1 MINLKVSDQPGEVWE
16 YIPNTNNKY
25 KISNHGRIK
34 QLIDDTIDSN
44 NNYVPEHEILIY
56 CASFKQMNVV
66 PIMFIYEDGTK
77 EFKGV
82 NPKDI
87 LLQVFPGDQ
96 IEAKNEPLC
105 LPGEI
110 WKDIPDTDNRYMIS
124 NKGRLKTKA
133 HVITRTDGLVY
144 HQNEKILKVPVDKY
158 GYKRTVLYLGLDENG
173 NRKIKCVSIHRL
185 VSQLFH
191 PNPEN
196 KEQVNHIDGNKTNN
210 DVTNLEWNTPKENVQ
225 HAFRTGLAHAKQ
237 GVEANR
243 AKIKNDDDIERLKD
257 MYFSGKTS
265 YEVGEAFGISNV
277 EVLDIVQGR
286 RFKSHFSQEEYDRR
300 MATRVVENKQV
311 GMAHPR
317 CKADAARIQ
326 EALELYK
333 SGMQIK
339 DIAKKYGVNRH
350 AVSRWLH
357 SKWGAGIATNAQ
369 AGMSHSQTKVTP
381 ELYRKAC
388 EMRDQGFTP
397 NYIGNKLGFNRN
409 TIVKWFTHDWYK
421 DLLKDDNSAQ

>member
-34 QLIDDTIDSN
+34 QLIESEIDSN
-44 NNYVPEHEILIY
+44 SNYIPDHEILLY

-66 PIMFIYEDGTK
+66 PIMFVYEDGTK

-87 LLQVFPGDQ
+87 LLQVFPEECDTED
-96 IEAKNEPLC
+96 IPL
-105 LPGEI
+105 LEGEI
-110 WKDIPDTDNRYMIS
+110 WKPVPEYEDKYMVS
-124 NKGRLKTKA
+124 NKGRLKSID
-133 HVITRTDGLVY
+133 HVCVAADGKTY
-144 HQNEKILKVPVDKY
+144 FKKGKILKVPIDSR
-158 GYKRTVLYLGLDENG
+158 GYRSVVINAGLDENG
-173 NRKIKCVSIHRL
+173 KRIVKTLTVHRL
-185 VSQLFH
+185 VAQLFH

-196 KEQVNHIDGNKTNN
+196 KEQVNHIDGIKTNN

-257 MYFSGKTS
+257 MYFSGKS
-265 YEVGEAFGISNV
+265 ADDVGAEFGISGT
-277 EVLDIVQGR
+277 EVIDIIRGN

-311 GMAHPR
+311 GTSHPR

-339 DIAKKYGVNRH
+339 DIAKKYGVDRH

-357 SKWGAGIATNAQ
+357 SKWGAGVAANAQ

-421 DLLKDDNSAQ
+421 DLLKDDDSVQ